1 DDIGTVPAV
10 KKQVNGAPIYVV
22 GNSVDFA
29 KLTVNGESAITDVSN
44 INNKIDELNNRI
56 YIVESFVHGDS
67 WYNKYSNGFIEQSSV
82 ILAKTPYANA
92 VCGTLIN
99 LLIPMKT
106 QNYGVSIDKINNG
119 IWGDIEY
126 SYAELFLP
134 SLWLASYSP
143 VAGEAWIR
151 WTVRGY

>member
-1 DDIGTVPAV
+1 M
-10 KKQVNGAPIYVV
+10 V

-29 KLTVNGESAITDVSN
+29 ELTVNGKSVITDVSN
-44 INNKIDELNNRI
+44 ISNKIDELNNRI
-56 YIVESFVHGDS
+56 YIVESYVHGDS

-126 SYAELFLP
+126 SYAELFLA

-151 WTVRGY
+151 WTVRGH

>member
-1 DDIGTVPAV
+1 M
-10 KKQVNGAPIYVV
+10 V

-29 KLTVNGESAITDVSN
+29 KLTVNGESVITDVSN
-44 INNKIDELNNRI
+44 INNKIDQLNNRI
-56 YIVESFVHGDS
+56 YIVESYVHGDS

-92 VCGTLIN
+92 VCGNFIN

-126 SYAELFLP
+126 SYAELFLA

-151 WTVRGY
+151 WTVRGH